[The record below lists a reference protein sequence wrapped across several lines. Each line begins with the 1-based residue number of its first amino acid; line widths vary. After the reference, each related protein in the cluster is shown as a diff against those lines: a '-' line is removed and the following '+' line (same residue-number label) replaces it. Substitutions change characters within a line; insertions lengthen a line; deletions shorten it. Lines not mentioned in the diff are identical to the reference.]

1 MAPASANSAA
11 ALSWDS
17 IDWLRVQA
25 TVRRLQIRIAKA
37 VKEQD
42 WSRVKTLQ
50 RFLTRSFVGK
60 ALAVR
65 RVTDNKGGRTAGVDR
80 ELWSTPKA
88 KMEAVGSLQC
98 RGYRPLPLRRI
109 HIPKKNGKTRPLGIP
124 TLKDRAMQALY
135 LLALEPVAET
145 LADRNSYGFRK
156 QRCTADAIEQCFT
169 TLSQAGSAEWILEAD
184 IRGCFD
190 HIDHDWLLK
199 HARMDERI
207 LRKWLKA
214 GFLEDRKLSPTEA
227 GTPQGG
233 TISPTLMNVTLDG
246 LERELEA
253 AFGNRQTRKG
263 CVNKVHMVR
272 YADDFIVTGSSKEL
286 LEKEVVPLVSRFLA
300 CRGLELS
307 IEKTRI
313 THITQGFDFLGQN
326 VRKYNG
332 KILIKPSRASMK
344 SLKDKVREILSN
356 NKDTK
361 PMTLIRLLNPVLLG
375 WANYHRSVV
384 AKETFSAI
392 DYWLWSRIWKW
403 IKRKHSSKSI
413 SWIGNK
419 YFPRVEFARVFQA
432 STGQRRSDGKPEL
445 VQLLK
450 VASIPIRRHRKIRG
464 DANPFDPEHGL
475 YFRSLEALRV
485 QDTLKDRPTL
495 LALWRRQRGRCPMCH
510 QLITQSTGWRGH
522 RVVRSI
528 SGSRHGLGRLRLLHP
543 DCYWKFAKLEST
555 AGFFDEIYA
564 PTESGAGEA

>member
-1 MAPASANSAA
+1 MALASANSAA
-11 ALSWDS
+11 VLSWDS

-42 WSRVKTLQ
+42 WNRVKTLQ

-65 RVTDNKGGRTAGVDR
+65 RVTENKGGRTAGVDR
-80 ELWSTPKA
+80 ELWSTPQA
-88 KMEAVGSLQC
+88 KMEAIGSLQC
-98 RGYRPLPLRRI
+98 RGYKPLPLRRI

-124 TLKDRAMQALY
+124 TLKDRAMQALH
-135 LLALEPVAET
+135 LLALDPVAET

-190 HIDHDWLLK
+190 HIDHDWLVK
-199 HARMDERI
+199 HARMDVRI

-233 TISPTLMNVTLDG
+233 IISPTLMNVTLDG

-253 AFGNRQTRKG
+253 VFGNRQTRKG
-263 CVNKVHMVR
+263 CINKVHMVR
-272 YADDFIVTGSSKEL
+272 YADDFVVTGSSKEL
-286 LEKEVVPLVSRFLA
+286 LQQEVVPLVSRFLA
-300 CRGLELS
+300 HRGLELS

-313 THITQGFDFLGQN
+313 THIRKGFDFLGQN
-326 VRKYNG
+326 VRKYKG
-332 KILIKPSRASMK
+332 KILIKPSQVSVKA
-344 SLKDKVREILSN
+344 LKDKVRAIL
-356 NKDTK
+356 NKNTDTK

-375 WANYHRSVV
+375 WGNYHRSIV

-392 DYWLWSRIWKW
+392 DYWLWNRIWKW
-403 IKRKHSSKSI
+403 VKRKHSAKNLT
-413 SWIGNK
+413 WIGNK
-419 YFPRVEFARVFQA
+419 YFPRVEWRRVFQA
-432 STGQRRSDGKPEL
+432 STGQRRSDGKPET
-445 VQLLK
+445 VQLLRI
-450 VASIPIRRHRKIRG
+450 ASIPIRRHRKIRG
-464 DANPFDPEHGL
+464 DANPYDPAHVL
-475 YFRSLEALRV
+475 YFRSLDRLRV
-485 QDTLKDRPTL
+485 QDALKDRPTL
-495 LALWRRQRGRCPMCH
+495 LALWRRQKGSCPVCH

-522 RVVRSI
+522 RVARSVRG
-528 SGSRHGLGRLRLLHP
+528 SGPGLGRLRLLHP
-543 DCYWKFAKLEST
+543 DCYWKSVKLDST

-564 PTESGAGEA
+564 PTASGAGEA